1 MSVDV
6 AILSGRR
13 TTLPEGWT
21 KQTIVA
27 VLGGADVDASA
38 APGEAAG
45 ITFVG
50 IFGGAKITVARG
62 ARVSL
67 AGFSFLGGRK
77 VDVQSSPDGPSVRVV
92 AYTVLGGLEI
102 RDRA

>member
-13 TTLPEGWT
+13 STLPAGWA

-38 APGEAAG
+38 TPAEGAS

-77 VDVQSSPDGPSVRVV
+77 VDVQSSPDGPAVRVT
-92 AYTVLGGLEI
+92 AYTVLGGVEI
-102 RDRA
+102 RDRS